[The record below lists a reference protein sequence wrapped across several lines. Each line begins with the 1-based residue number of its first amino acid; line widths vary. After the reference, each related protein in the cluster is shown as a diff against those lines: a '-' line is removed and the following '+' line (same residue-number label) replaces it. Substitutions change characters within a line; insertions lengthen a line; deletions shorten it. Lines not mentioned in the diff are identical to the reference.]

1 VCVFWHRVDSLFVRL
16 SIRKAYTKR
25 RAEKGKDR
33 AKVNE
38 EGKMDEN
45 QGRRK

>member
-1 VCVFWHRVDSLFVRL
+1 MEDY
-16 SIRKAYTKR
+16 KKR
-25 RAEKGKDR
+25 RLEKDQNATKI
-33 AKVNE
+33 NE